1 MSSRSATSRILP
13 PSAVRT
19 HGEDGSP
26 AIRSAPPRQ
35 LEADLSDISA
45 QRQKRI
51 DADNRRCSE
60 RFSRAVDAWGK
71 HSSYADEIGVSQGTL
86 SEILSGKR
94 VVQLRHTL
102 PLYKHPVAS
111 KVWLDWQCEEASLA
125 PVRPK
130 RRVRRKKIAFALLAV
145 VEAMGMWPLYREH
158 VASRLG
164 ETVED
169 TDLGLT
175 SQEESD
181 RASDDE
187 AASEAAR

>member
-1 MSSRSATSRILP
+1 MSNRSSTSPSVSRAGVRSHCEDRSQAVHSA
-13 PSAVRT
+13 
-19 HGEDGSP
+19 
-26 AIRSAPPRQ
+26 PRQ
-35 LEADLSDISA
+35 LDADLSDIGA
-45 QRQKRI
+45 QRQKRV
-51 DADNRRCSE
+51 DAENAVCSK
-60 RFSRAVDAWGK
+60 RFARAVDAWGK
-71 HSSYADEIGVSQGTL
+71 HSSYAREIGVSEGVM
-86 SEILSGKR
+86 SEMIAGKR

-130 RRVRRKKIAFALLAV
+130 RRVQRKQITEALLAV